1 MKTKFT
7 WAGIVAS
14 LLLIITTFFVGC
26 KKDDMND
33 VIVYRGQVVY
43 INTTT
48 PFPDLTVKVTN
59 GNDTHCQTQT
69 DAGGTF
75 SLKVRVSEIDG
86 SYYLLAG
93 DETCVPKKVGLGGYG
108 QAQVDLGVIEVEGPA
123 LPTIKTTALTEVT
136 AESATLG
143 GEVMTDGRLAVTA
156 RGICYGTE
164 QQPTIDGLH
173 TTDGSGLGVFTTTLK
188 NLDHNTIF
196 YARAYATN
204 KMGTAYGDQVKFTT
218 ELGVPIVISDSVYR
232 ITAHSAKCK
241 GHVESDGGYAV
252 SKKGTC
258 WSRQPDPTVD
268 DECTNDGS
276 GIGEFTST
284 LNNLLENTT
293 YYVRTYATNATST
306 VYGEQIIITT
316 LDGLAVVKTDSV
328 NNVSATGFTAFGT
341 VVSDCDIPVTARGFC
356 YSASQYPTIEDAQT
370 TSGKGIGQYKS
381 NITKLEYGTTYY
393 VRAYATN
400 ATATTYGEQITVKTL
415 NGLPTVTTAEVTNI
429 GSVKA
434 TCGGNVT
441 DDGTLTVTARGVCYG
456 TNQYPTTEGLHT
468 VNGKGKGEFVSNL
481 TDLKDK
487 TTYYVRAY
495 ATTDAG
501 TVYGEQKKFKTE
513 NGVPVVLLSEVGEPT
528 ANSVICKGHVTGDG
542 GVTVTE
548 RGFCYSVSQYPTNT
562 SDHVAIGNGVG
573 EFTGSLTGLALNT
586 TYYVRAYAVNSL
598 GIGYSEQ
605 KSFTTKNGLATI
617 TTGTV
622 TATATSIAIGGNVTD
637 NGGYAVTERGVCYS
651 STNSEPTISDAFV
664 VGGKGNG
671 EFSVSITGLS
681 ASKTYYVR
689 AYATNEN
696 GTSYG
701 NAVTVTTK
709 DGTATVALGTI
720 TNITALTA
728 SASVTV
734 SDAGSATLQS
744 CGICWAT
751 HPNPTITDS
760 KTIASGKV
768 LNTAYTCNLAELQPN
783 TIYYVRAYATTDVA
797 TSYSQQKT
805 FTTTDGAATIS
816 IGEIT
821 NVMALSATGSVTV
834 SDVGGAA
841 IQSCGICWSTN
852 PSPTVTDNK
861 TPASGKQLNTAYPC
875 TMSGLLPNTTYYVR
889 GYATTDITTSYSEQK
904 TFTTTSGLPTIQTS
918 YPSSVTAKS
927 VSITGNVTA
936 NGGYNVTARGCCYS
950 KTNSTPTIADS
961 KIESGSGN
969 GSFELSISNLE
980 PNTDYYVC
988 AYATNAVGTA
998 YSSVRS
1004 FKTLSGRPTVTSS
1017 DVGYIT
1023 TTTAQGN
1030 VYVEDAGGA
1039 TLQSCGVC
1047 WSTNSNPSITDHKS
1061 VAGGVSLKKNYLCDL
1076 SGLTPGTTYY
1086 VRGYATTDIATV
1098 YTDTR
1103 TFTTLINVSG
1113 VVKNESGAGISGAK
1127 VAFKR
1132 GNSTYGNATTDAS
1145 GAFALQLAANTY
1157 TIQVTASGYST
1168 ISQLMEVTATPI
1180 SLVMQRLGVLLGKVY
1195 DDDNIPLA
1203 NATVTVRSGTT
1214 TVRGVSGSDGS
1225 YRVEDVPL
1233 GQTSSIDC
1241 SLSGYNL
1248 TTNIPNKNI
1257 VSGANNSQD
1266 IHLTITTPAQC
1277 SSSGFYYECTSD
1289 GMCGSTVTNTFTI
1302 TNNRQKSVS
1311 WSISG
1316 VPAKGLKFTPSS
1328 GTISA
1333 NATWEVGDLY
1343 VVTENLTI
1351 LNGATITIEPGVI
1364 VKFASGK
1371 YLTINSGGTLNA
1383 IGSRTLPIVFTSI
1396 KDDVHGGDTNGDGA
1410 ATTPQAERSPPM
1422 RQIIFR

>member
-1 MKTKFT
+1 MKTRFT
-7 WAGIVAS
+7 WLGIVAT
-14 LLLIITTFFVGC
+14 LLVTISTFFVAC
-26 KKDDMND
+26 NKDDMND

-43 INTTT
+43 INTTN

-69 DAGGTF
+69 DAGGNF
-75 SLKVRVSEIDG
+75 SLKVRVNEIDG

-93 DETCVPKKVGLGGYG
+93 DETCVPKKVALGGYG
-108 QAQVDLGVIEVEGPA
+108 QAEVDLGVVEVEGPA
-123 LPTIKTTALTEVT
+123 LPTVQTTPLTEVT

-164 QQPTIDGLH
+164 QQPTVEGLH
-173 TTDGSGLGVFTTTLK
+173 TTDGAGLGSFTTTLK
-188 NLDHNTIF
+188 NLDHNTIY

-276 GIGEFTST
+276 GIGEFTSS

-293 YYVRTYATNATST
+293 YYVRTYATNATAT

-328 NNVSATGFTAFGT
+328 NNITATGFTAFGT

-356 YSASQYPTIEDAQT
+356 YSTSQYPTIEDEHT
-370 TSGKGIGQYKS
+370 TVGKGLGEFKS

-400 ATATTYGEQITVKTL
+400 ATATTYGEQIVVKTL
-415 NGLPTVTTAEVTNI
+415 DGLPTVTTAEVTNV

-468 VNGKGKGEFVSNL
+468 TNGKGIGEFTSNITGL
-481 TDLKDK
+481 NDK

-495 ATTDAG
+495 ATTAAG
-501 TVYGEQKKFKTE
+501 TVYGEQKSFKTE
-513 NGVPVVLLSEVGEPT
+513 NGIPVVLLSEVGEPT
-528 ANSVICKGHVTGDG
+528 ANSVVCKGKVTGDG
-542 GVTVTE
+542 GVSVTE

-562 SDHVAIGNGVG
+562 SDHVAIGNGAG
-573 EFTGSLTGLALNT
+573 EYTGSLTGLALNT
-586 TYYVRAYAVNSL
+586 TYYIRAYAVNSL
-598 GIGYSEQ
+598 GIGYSAQ
-605 KSFTTKNGLATI
+605 QSFTTKNGLATV
-617 TTGTV
+617 TTAEATS
-622 TATATSIAIGGNVTD
+622 TATSITTGGNVTD
-637 NGGYAVTERGVCYS
+637 NGGYAITERGVCYS
-651 STNSEPTISDAFV
+651 STNSEPTITDAFV
-664 VGGKGNG
+664 AGGKGNG
-671 EFSVSITGLS
+671 QFSVSITGLS
-681 ASKTYYVR
+681 ASTTYYLR

-696 GTSYG
+696 GTTYG
-701 NAVTVTTK
+701 DAVTVTT
-709 DGTATVALGTI
+709 
-720 TNITALTA
+720 
-728 SASVTV
+728 
-734 SDAGSATLQS
+734 
-744 CGICWAT
+744 
-751 HPNPTITDS
+751 
-760 KTIASGKV
+760 
-768 LNTAYTCNLAELQPN
+768 
-783 TIYYVRAYATTDVA
+783 
-797 TSYSQQKT
+797 
-805 FTTTDGAATIS
+805 TDGIATIS

-821 NVMALSATGSVTV
+821 NIMALSATGSVTV

-861 TPASGKQLNTAYPC
+861 IPASGKQLNTAYPC
-875 TMSGLLPNTTYYVR
+875 TLSGLQPNTTYYVR

-904 TFTTTSGLPTIQTS
+904 TFSTTSGLPTIQTN

-980 PNTDYYVC
+980 PNTDYYAC
-988 AYATNAVGTA
+988 AYATNAIGTA
-998 YSSVRS
+998 YGNVIS

-1017 DVGYIT
+1017 NVGSIT
-1023 TTTAQGN
+1023 TTTAKGY

-1061 VAGGVSLKKNYLCDL
+1061 VAGGVSLKKNYSCDI

-1127 VAFKR
+1127 VTFKR
-1132 GNSTYGNATTDAS
+1132 GEGLYGNVTTDAS
-1145 GAFALQLAANTY
+1145 GAFALQLASNTY

-1168 ISQLMEVTATPI
+1168 ISQEMKVTSTPI
-1180 SLVMQRLGVLLGKVY
+1180 SLVMQRLGVLQGKVY

-1203 NATVTVRSGTT
+1203 NATVKVGSGTT
-1214 TVRGVSGSDGS
+1214 AVSGVSGSDGS
-1225 YRVEDVPL
+1225 YRVENVPL
-1233 GQTSSIDC
+1233 GQTSSITC
-1241 SLSGYNL
+1241 SLSGYRL
-1248 TTNIPNKNI
+1248 TTSIPSKNI

-1266 IHLTITTPAQC
+1266 INMTIITPAQC

-1333 NATWEVGDLY
+1333 KS
-1343 VVTENLTI
+1343 
-1351 LNGATITIEPGVI
+1351 TITVTVAFTYPGPSVTGSQKI
-1364 VKFASGK
+1364 TLYNC
-1371 YLTINSGGTLNA
+1371 YLNNQKWTYTYLWNWSTTELISDCDARCMQNISVVVGGSSLTQYYNMYQHVVW
-1383 IGSRTLPIVFTSI
+1383 R
-1396 KDDVHGGDTNGDGA
+1396 
-1410 ATTPQAERSPPM
+1410 
-1422 RQIIFR
+1422 